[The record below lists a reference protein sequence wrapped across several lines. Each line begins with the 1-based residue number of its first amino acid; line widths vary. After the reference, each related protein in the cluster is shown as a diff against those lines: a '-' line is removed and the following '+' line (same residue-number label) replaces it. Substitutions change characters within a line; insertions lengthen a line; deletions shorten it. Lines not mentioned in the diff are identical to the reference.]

1 MICQLFTSLEF
12 ELDEEKKFI
21 NSQREVLFMI
31 SVEVDIWMPS
41 EYYPNMNTFATVQSV
56 FFLNSA
62 SSSLSLR
69 FHVVESQDILI
80 SRPSL

>member
-41 EYYPNMNTFATVQSV
+41 EYPNMNTFAAVQSV

-69 FHVVESQDILI
+69 FHVVESQNILI